1 MGFELYI
8 EEGKRALEA
17 MSNYV
22 EVAKKVKKLASELVG
37 GNVRVLVFGSVV
49 RGKYT
54 AASDIDILII
64 TNVSKEAAD
73 ALKARIYNEV
83 DAPIQIHVAT
93 QEQYERWY
101 RRFID
106 NAVEV

>member
-1 MGFELYI
+1 MYI

-17 MSNYV
+17 MNNYM
-22 EVAKKVKKLASELVG
+22 EVAERIKKLISKSVSGA
-37 GNVRVLVFGSVV
+37 RVLVFGSVV

-64 TNVSKEAAD
+64 ANVSKEAAD
-73 ALKARIYNEV
+73 ALKARIYGEI
-83 DAPIQIHVAT
+83 DAPVEIHVVT

>member
-1 MGFELYI
+1 MDFELYI

-22 EVAKKVKKLASELVG
+22 EIARRIKELASELVG
-37 GNVRVLVFGSVV
+37 NARVYVFGSVV
-49 RGKYT
+49 KGRYT

-64 TNVSKEAAD
+64 TNSRKEVID
-73 ALKARIYNEV
+73 ALKARIYSEI
-83 DAPIQIHVAT
+83 DAPIQVHIVT

-101 RRFID
+101 RRFIN